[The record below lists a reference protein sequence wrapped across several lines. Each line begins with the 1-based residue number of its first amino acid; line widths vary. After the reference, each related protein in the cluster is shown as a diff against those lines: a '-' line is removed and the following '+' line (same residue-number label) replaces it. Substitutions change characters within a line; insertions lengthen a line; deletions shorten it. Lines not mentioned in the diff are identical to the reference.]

1 MSPGKL
7 KVLIRSIPSLRI
19 GVNLSNVNV
28 ESERVPMLVWL
39 TMLACPFCVDYRPLS
54 FLYAAHRH
62 STLRSHWFCAVG
74 WLEVFIT
81 SDLPK
86 RSEASLPWTASTT
99 SWQKNTV
106 SSLLWIHWA
115 YDKTRKAEWK
125 VQTGACQ
132 RSTSVS
138 GTVVDIGY
146 CPGRAGVMGK
156 DRADRLAGRAKQP
169 LIDKRSR
176 TERPLTPLNGVM
188 NYDSH
193 RNLW

>member
-7 KVLIRSIPSLRI
+7 NVLLRSIPSLRT
-19 GVNLSNVNV
+19 GVLSV
-28 ESERVPMLVWL
+28 ESERVPMLIRL
-39 TMLACPFCVDYRPLS
+39 TVALSCPFLCRLSTTVFSLRSSPLS
-54 FLYAAHRH
+54 
-62 STLRSHWFCAVG
+62 TLKNHWFCAVG

-86 RSEASLPWTASTT
+86 RIEARLPWTASTT
-99 SWQKNTV
+99 SWQKNTM
-106 SSLLWIHWA
+106 SSLLRIHCDWA
-115 YDKTRKAEWK
+115 YDKTRKAEWT

-138 GTVVDIGY
+138 GTVVYIGY
-146 CPGRAGVMGK
+146 CPGHAGVKRK

-176 TERPLTPLNGVM
+176 TERPLTPLNDVM

-193 RNLW
+193 RSLW